1 MLPNPE
7 VVNQIL
13 KFLGRRR
20 DRPQMDR
27 HRRLLNLGSPLITTL
42 RMVKRDLRTILPYL
56 MEQTVSF
63 SQKLRQ
69 LIHLLER
76 LATQQIK
83 CLSNLK
89 IKIPNNN
96 LWANAINLLT
106 PNKLLQRPAGER
118 NKPTPSM
125 WMSCKAHPNLQVM
138 FSHRLPQL

>member
-1 MLPNPE
+1 MTE
-7 VVNQIL
+7 TDQI
-13 KFLGRRR
+13 KKNFIIFLVGFFSCVYYYISAFF
-20 DRPQMDR
+20 
-27 HRRLLNLGSPLITTL
+27 NI
-42 RMVKRDLRTILPYL
+42 TILPYL
-56 MEQTVSF
+56 MEQMERF
-63 SQKLRQ
+63 SQKLR
-69 LIHLLER
+69 LRIHLLER
-76 LATQQIK
+76 LATQQTK